1 MRCGLVN
8 IILPKI
14 EIESLTQNY
23 GLFSISPL
31 EKGFG
36 ITVGNALRRVLLS
49 SLPGAAVTSIKV
61 DGVHHE
67 FSPIDGAKEDTIELI
82 LNVKQLR
89 LHMDGEESVRL
100 TVDRRGEGPVTAG
113 EIEAP
118 AGVEIIN
125 PELRLLTLDAEDSHV
140 VVEMVVQ
147 KGKGYSPSE
156 ERGKLPIGEIPVDAI
171 YSPVT
176 KVNYTIKPERIGQLA
191 NLDRLELEVWTD
203 GTIRPLEAVTES
215 AAILAKHFII
225 ASRLREEDLVPLE
238 KPTTAALEGDGREMP
253 IEELNLSVRAY
264 NCLKRAGITKV
275 GEVLDRLAKGE
286 EEIMS
291 IRNFGRKSLIE
302 LQEKLQE
309 RGYIAQS
316 MVNPEGIAEETDEEE
331 EE

>member
-1 MRCGLVN
+1 MVN

-31 EKGFG
+31 EKGYG

-49 SLPGAAVTSIKV
+49 SLPGAAVVAIKV

-67 FSPIDGAKEDTIELI
+67 FSSIEGAKEDTIELI

-89 LHMDGEESVRL
+89 LRMDGDEPLRL
-100 TVDRRGEGPVTAG
+100 TIDRKGEGPITAG
-113 EIEAP
+113 DIETP
-118 AGVEIIN
+118 AGIEIVN
-125 PELRLLTLDAEDSHV
+125 PELRLLTLDASDSHV
-140 VVEMVVQ
+140 VVELNVQ
-147 KGKGYSPSE
+147 KGKGYSPSD

-171 YSPVT
+171 FSPVK
-176 KVNYTIKPERIGQLA
+176 KVNYTVKPERIGQLT
-191 NLDRLELEVWTD
+191 NLDRVELEVWTD
-203 GTIRPLEAVTES
+203 GTIRPLEAVTQS

-238 KPTTAALEGDGREMP
+238 KPATVAIEGDGRDMP

-264 NCLKRAGITKV
+264 NCLKRAGITRV

-309 RGYIAQS
+309 RGFIEQS
-316 MVNPEGIAEETDEEE
+316 MVNPDGIAEESDEDEEIE
-331 EE
+331 A